1 MRFIVLDENDKLVV
15 EYNQQVVKELL
26 MQYFEVHK
34 DLSKAYDLL
43 CEDLLEKA
51 RTTSENR

>member
-1 MRFIVLDENDKLVV
+1 MRLLVVDENDKLVA
-15 EYNQQVVKELL
+15 EYKQEVVKELL
-26 MQYFEVHK
+26 TQYFEVHK

-51 RTTSENR
+51 RTTSESR

>member
-1 MRFIVLDENDKLVV
+1 MRLVAQDENDKIIV

-26 MQYFEVHK
+26 IQYFAVHK

-51 RTTSENR
+51 RTTSESR